1 MRKDLALVSSGGR
14 PKIGYNRAALIADIE
29 QFLGYDNTNDAVL
42 IGAGKLGRARAA
54 GVGHVG
60 DQQVE
65 HLARRLDAVLFAA
78 HEAAQ
83 ILSHRE
89 RIGHGYVG
97 DHERR
102 LDGDQVGNAGHGVEL
117 ACEGGR
123 GARKVDEQRAL
134 ARALDDAVIAEVRV
148 LERGLRGEV
157 GEDGVGGARIAYAL
171 PARAAQAIG
180 HHIPYRIVSSEH
192 ESLRHGLTLFLDLA
206 GDAIG
211 H

>member
-1 MRKDLALVSSGGR
+1 MVQRIRLHGGNQLR
-14 PKIGYNRAALIADIE
+14 RRL
-29 QFLGYDNTNDAVL
+29 QAVC
-42 IGAGKLGRARAA
+42 GAGKLGRARAA
-54 GVGHVG
+54 GIGHVG

-65 HLARRLDAVLFAA
+65 HLARGLNAVLFAA

-123 GARKVDEQRAL
+123 GARKVDDLGTL
-134 ARALDDAVIAEVRV
+134 ARALHDAVIAEVRV

-157 GEDGVGGARIAYAL
+157 GDDGIRRTRIAHAL
-171 PARAAQAIG
+171 PTGAAQAIS
-180 HHIPYRIVSSEH
+180 HHIPHRLVSSEH